1 MALNED
7 FAEDFGEVQPSSN
20 QATLRANQS
29 RNLPSSL
36 RLLFEDGSTPV
47 QPETRRLNLNI
58 PESTLTS
65 QFSPITP
72 EVTQVE
78 DALTLPPSSRA
89 RTPLRPFLSRN
100 TSTSSLEVS
109 QVITTSVDDVEEKL
123 SNGRFPSSADDNAYI
138 PEDEVVTIPISL
150 NPKFE
155 GIPKRQDLDLAS
167 PASFQFPPPSPA
179 TQRPLYRGLESRS
192 PSTRPGTS
200 LSTHQNTLS
209 LDAPSISA
217 KNDDIPTSMARS
229 RSATTP
235 TPPLI
240 STIDLDYER
249 PSNFTETK
257 RVDLNF
263 APPNRSTPGLKDVL
277 KVRFLLKSEVDS
289 LS

>member
-47 QPETRRLNLNI
+47 QPETRRLNLNM
-58 PESTLTS
+58 PDSALTS
-65 QFSPITP
+65 QFWPITP
-72 EVTQVE
+72 EVTQAE
-78 DALTLPPSSRA
+78 DALPLPPSSRA
-89 RTPLRPFLSRN
+89 RTPLRPFLN
-100 TSTSSLEVS
+100 HNASTSSLEVS
-109 QVITTSVDDVEEKL
+109 QVTTTSVDVVVEEKL
-123 SNGRFPSSADDNAYI
+123 LNGRFPISADDNAYI
-138 PEDEVVTIPISL
+138 PEDEMVTNPISL
-150 NPKFE
+150 NRKFE
-155 GIPKRQDLDLAS
+155 GISIHQDLDLAS
-167 PASFQFPPPSPA
+167 PASFQFPLPSPA
-179 TQRPLYRGLESRS
+179 TERPLYRGLESRS

-217 KNDDIPTSMARS
+217 KNDYIPTSMARS

-235 TPPLI
+235 TPPA
-240 STIDLDYER
+240 IDLGYER
-249 PSNFTETK
+249 LSNIMETK

-277 KVRFLLKSEVDS
+277 KVRFLSKSEVDS
-289 LS
+289 LN